1 MAYELDRRFPFLAP
15 QGRLHVVSFGA
26 PRVGNAAFCQDFDSR
41 LRDVTFR
48 VVNGLDVVARFVGDD
63 VKRLGAGWIASMV
76 TYVCMCVCS
85 IHIIRMP
92 RGTKQPNVLEYAHCG
107 KTVLLTGGGEPDGRF
122 SVWVE
127 GESEGTCPLLEADP
141 FARAAVSSPT
151 TSSASSASSDSSD
164 SSSSGPSNFEFQ
176 MPVSLGMVN
185 GTAASVQD
193 MLRAASNWTNLQAM
207 LSPAASAA
215 STGPFSA
222 LSLQTDFDQLK
233 GAILSGALNGTGLAA
248 KSILGL
254 SDTFVD
260 AELRMMESLILG
272 DALAQHMEPSYF
284 ITLGKAFAMMEEEGA
299 QQEEEEAAG

>member
-1 MAYELDRRFPFLAP
+1 
-15 QGRLHVVSFGA
+15 
-26 PRVGNAAFCQDFDSR
+26 
-41 LRDVTFR
+41 
-48 VVNGLDVVARFVGDD
+48 
-63 VKRLGAGWIASMV
+63 
-76 TYVCMCVCS
+76 MCVYS
-85 IHIIRMP
+85 IHIHIIRMP
-92 RGTKQPNVLEYAHCG
+92 RGTKQPNLLEYAHCG
-107 KTVLLTGGGEPDGRF
+107 KTVLLTGGGEPDLRF

-127 GESEGTCPLLEADP
+127 GESEGTCPLQEADP

-151 TSSASSASSDSSD
+151 ASSASSSASSSD
-164 SSSSGPSNFEFQ
+164 SSSSGPSAFEFQ
-176 MPVSLGMVN
+176 MPVSLGVVN

-215 STGPFSA
+215 STGPFGA

-233 GAILSGALNGTGLAA
+233 SAMLSGALNGTGLAA

-254 SDTFVD
+254 NGTFVD
-260 AELRMMESLILG
+260 GELRMMESLILG